1 MIFFLEEYFAGKK
14 DLKSLESKVLG
25 LFLQLLFNENN
36 NMVITM
42 LFSPKRWSNFADHF
56 DAERIYDIF
65 CFRKAAELQQE
76 RNRRYV
82 HHEKEKG

>member
-1 MIFFLEEYFAGKK
+1 VVGKTA
-14 DLKSLESKVLG
+14 G
-25 LFLQLLFNENN
+25 LFLQLFFNECHNKA
-36 NMVITM
+36 IKFP
-42 LFSPKRWSNFADHF
+42 FSPKRWSNFADHF